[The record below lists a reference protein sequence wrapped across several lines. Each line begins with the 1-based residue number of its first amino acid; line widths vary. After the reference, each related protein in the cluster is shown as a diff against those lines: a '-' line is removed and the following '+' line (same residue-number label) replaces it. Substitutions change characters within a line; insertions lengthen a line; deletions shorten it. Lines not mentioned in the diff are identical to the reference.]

1 MQIYLSC
8 KEIKF
13 TYLKLWIMK
22 TKLLFLAL
30 LSTITIYAQTQIGS
44 DIDGEAVDDH
54 SGWSVSIS
62 SDGSVVAIGAPSND
76 GNGRSSGHVRVY
88 QNNSGIWTQI
98 GSDIDGEAQDDVSGC
113 SVSISSD
120 GSILAIGAYLNDGTA
135 NASGHVRVYQN
146 LAGVWTQ
153 IGDDIDGESQAN
165 HSGYSVSLSSDG
177 SVVAIGANISGYASG
192 QVRVFQNH
200 SGVWTQVGA
209 DIDGEASPDNSGWSV
224 SLSSDGSVVA
234 IGAIYNDGN
243 GSNSGHVR
251 VYQNLSGVWTQ
262 IGDDIDGEAAE
273 DRSGF
278 SVSLSSDGSVV
289 AIGAP
294 YNSGNGTLSGHVR
307 VYQNLS
313 GVWTQIGEDIDG
325 ETAFDESGSSICL
338 SSDGSMVAIGAHS
351 TGTGNTK
358 GYVRIYQNLSGVWSQ
373 IGTDIDGETAGDH
386 SGHSVS
392 LSSDGSTVAI
402 GAPYNYENGTG
413 PNSGHVRVY
422 DLSALLSLA
431 DNQISKNFAIYPN
444 PVNNYLQLQ
453 LATTLEYKK
462 ATIYNYFG
470 QLILQSKTTTINVS
484 DLASGVYFLEVETN
498 TGKGVKK
505 FIKK

>member
-325 ETAFDESGSSICL
+325 ETAFDESGSS
-338 SSDGSMVAIGAHS
+338 
-351 TGTGNTK
+351 
-358 GYVRIYQNLSGVWSQ
+358 
-373 IGTDIDGETAGDH
+373 
-386 SGHSVS
+386 VS